1 MNVSARS
8 VLVVE
13 ADDFVASLLE
23 FMLARRG
30 LQAVRAQDGATAIQL
45 LASAQA
51 FDAVVLE
58 LRLPQTS
65 GLEVLRQV
73 RANPNTQTTPV
84 VVLSAIDSSEAIV
97 EAFEQGA
104 DDFVTKPFS
113 PDVLWAR
120 LARLLAH
127 GPHATPPH
135 ST

>member
-1 MNVSARS
+1 MNATARS

-30 LQAVRAQDGATAIQL
+30 LQVVRAQDGATAIRL
-45 LASAQA
+45 LAGAEA
-51 FDAVVLE
+51 FDAVMLE

-65 GLEVLRQV
+65 GLEVLRHV
-73 RANPNTQTTPV
+73 RANSKTQKTPV
-84 VVLSAIDSSEAIV
+84 VVLSAIDSSDAVV

-113 PDVLWAR
+113 PDVLWVR

-127 GPHATPPH
+127 GPRALALH